1 MSTARLEAVATDAKQ
16 DIPMQPASLDI
27 WDKKYRLK
35 TKQGVALDAD
45 IAGGTGLQRKG
56 RGAVRHEQRRH
67 AGGGAG
73 CCIHQGGVEVHGRTL
88 TVIRVLK

>member
-16 DIPMQPASLDI
+16 DIPMQPASTDI

-45 IAGGTGLQRKG
+45 IDG
-56 RGAVRHEQRRH
+56 
-67 AGGGAG
+67 
-73 CCIHQGGVEVHGRTL
+73 IF
-88 TVIRVLK
+88 